1 MTEIKKKFSPAPS
14 ASKTYKI
21 RTEINIK
28 SSIKTFVITF
38 RKGGFSIGLYFIFYD
53 YFI

>member
-1 MTEIKKKFSPAPS
+1 MTEIKKKFSHAPS

-21 RTEINIK
+21 RTEINTK

-38 RKGGFSIGLYFIFYD
+38 RKGGFSIFFIF
-53 YFI
+53 